1 MNSNEHPENQSQTGQ
16 AGRMRLIVDVELTA
30 AGYQAGRAA
39 DILEAVASAVR
50 SFGGALHGP
59 EGKEVARVAD
69 NGLLVAHAYLA
80 DL

>member
-30 AGYQAGRAA
+30 AGYQPGRAA

-50 SFGGALHGP
+50 SLAEYCVALKGKRSP
-59 EGKEVARVAD
+59 E
-69 NGLLVAHAYLA
+69 L
-80 DL
+80 